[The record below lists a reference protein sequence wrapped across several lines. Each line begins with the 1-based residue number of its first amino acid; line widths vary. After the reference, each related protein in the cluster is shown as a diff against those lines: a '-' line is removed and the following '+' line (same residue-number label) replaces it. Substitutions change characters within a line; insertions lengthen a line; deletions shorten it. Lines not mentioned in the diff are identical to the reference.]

1 MNIKKEDFIKL
12 EKAIN
17 LLEDI
22 NKNIITTSD
31 MDNIIAE
38 ASNVISELN
47 DKYNKEKKRVKP
59 FVLDKKHVDYLN
71 SVRAELIEAEEII
84 DNIKK
89 SKEWKRTYDYFSNMC
104 TKGKLKVR
112 PTKDNGY
119 TYELSDNYYNH
130 NKPLSQKYVD
140 HLINTRAEL
149 IKAEEIVSRIKNT
162 DEWKNNQRYFNLCS
176 SRGLLES
183 RPSKENGYTV
193 KAKEF

>member
-84 DNIKK
+84 DNI
-89 SKEWKRTYDYFSNMC
+89 
-104 TKGKLKVR
+104 
-112 PTKDNGY
+112 
-119 TYELSDNYYNH
+119 SDTVEIIKIIKPIYNF
-130 NKPLSQKYVD
+130 KA
-140 HLINTRAEL
+140 AE
-149 IKAEEIVSRIKNT
+149 
-162 DEWKNNQRYFNLCS
+162 
-176 SRGLLES
+176 
-183 RPSKENGYTV
+183 
-193 KAKEF
+193 